1 LQLPGFKIIR
11 NLCATDDSTAA
22 AILRLVLGLV
32 FFAHGAQKMLGWFG
46 GLGFSGTMG
55 FFTGT
60 MHIPAPLA
68 LLAIAAEFF
77 GGLGLILGF
86 LTRVAAFGIAV
97 TMLVAIVTVNSA
109 FGFFMNWY
117 GTQKGEG
124 FEYHVLVLA
133 MTAFLMIRVAGAFS
147 LDHVLTVAEP
157 SVTAQRRLAH
167 S

>member
-1 LQLPGFKIIR
+1 MTRRIL
-11 NLCATDDSTAA
+11 ATDDSTAT

-46 GLGFSGTMG
+46 GFGFSGTMG
-55 FFTGT
+55 YFTGS

-68 LLAIAAEFF
+68 FLAIAAEFF

-86 LTRVAAFGIAV
+86 LTRIAAFGIAV
-97 TMLVAIVTVNSA
+97 NMVVAIITVHSA
-109 FGFFMNWY
+109 FGFFMNWN

-124 FEYHVLVLA
+124 FEYHLLVLA
-133 MTAFLMIRVAGAFS
+133 MTAFLIIRGAGAVS
-147 LDHVLTVAEP
+147 VDRALTSAKP
-157 SVTAQRRLAH
+157 SGVVNRSAAH